1 MLLPFTTTRWPRGED
16 SRRRRE
22 ETTKASAVSRV
33 ERIVFTSKLPALSQ
47 NQVPMT
53 LGFPTGSVNIV
64 EQILSSRT
72 GVSPST
78 KRFSK
83 WLTDLLKA

>member
-33 ERIVFTSKLPALSQ
+33 ERIVFTSIACPQSKSGSYDF
-47 NQVPMT
+47 
-53 LGFPTGSVNIV
+53 GFPTGSVNIV